1 MANWPAFAMLLVF
14 VILGIALWR
23 LRSRFPGAQ
32 VHDAQG
38 RGIDGASLSDAGR
51 LGALVVVPILLVILL
66 ASSIRVVPVG
76 HALAGHAPQLLTHDV
91 ADLRHLGG
99 AGLRRADEG
108 GAVAAGFAFLL
119 GSAVLHL
126 RGAYFAIATIGVN
139 EAIRAL
145 VGNLGFLGGSAGLFL
160 NFSAYDP
167 YGGPG
172 GAILLAYFSIA
183 VLAILCAPRPV

>member
-1 MANWPAFAMLLVF
+1 AIRRCRMPAFAMLLVF

-76 HALAGHAPQLLTHDV
+76 HALV
-91 ADLRHLGG
+91 
-99 AGLRRADEG
+99 
-108 GAVAAGFAFLL
+108 VFN
-119 GSAVLHL
+119 
-126 RGAYFAIATIGVN
+126 TITRQFRLAEQGVT
-139 EAIRAL
+139 
-145 VGNLGFLGGSAGLFL
+145 
-160 NFSAYDP
+160 
-167 YGGPG
+167 
-172 GAILLAYFSIA
+172 
-183 VLAILCAPRPV
+183 